1 MEKSI
6 IINSKE
12 YEVPRMDFG
21 TICQLEDLGVDFQNL
36 QGKSFNLIRGLVA
49 ITINC
54 GAKKATNEINEHI
67 KNGGSIDDLTPL
79 IEAVFES
86 DFFQNLTKKHK

>member
-6 IINSKE
+6 VINSKE
-12 YEVPRMDFG
+12 YKVPVMDFG
-21 TICQLEDLGVDFQNL
+21 TICTLEDLGVDFNNI

-49 ITINC
+49 CTIDC
-54 GAKKATNEINEHI
+54 GIKKATKEINEHI
-67 KNGGSIDDLTPL
+67 ENGGSIEDFSPL

-86 DFFQNLTKKHK
+86 DFFQNLVKKHK